1 MVSRKRL
8 DFGHTRTR
16 EFGGWGAAGRRET
29 EKPLAAALFGLLVR
43 RRDAPNSLCDSM
55 WLLELLDRADRAE
68 NMRRPLAY

>member
-1 MVSRKRL
+1 VSRKRL

-16 EFGGWGAAGRRET
+16 DLAAGALRGRRET

-43 RRDAPNSLCDSM
+43 RRDTSNSLCDSR
-55 WLLELLDRADRAE
+55 WLLELLDRADRAK